1 MYCTI
6 DGLFSSLPQ
15 YWVLPS
21 HELSN
26 SKYRNAH
33 DNRNLWQWL
42 IYPILSQCSI
52 FYPRKTSENHTVFK
66 SFQEFKN
73 ETLAKYGLRLI
84 SQWAIRSSETMLLA
98 NPDIVNEFYEHP
110 TRFKSIPMQLYT
122 IHSECHHPTLG
133 TLEWKGNWILVRYM
147 KVYIWWSRHL
157 LFSVFEVFIVFKW
170 TIVTSANTY
179 SLIPKVDESD
189 KKFIASY
196 VTKSIYEIFEM
207 TSLYKEVLPVL
218 WIFFCEKYFSKIRK
232 MCA

>member
-1 MYCTI
+1 MQYSRSLCIYIYIYFFFKKKRLKNFKWKALNGKKKFQSLYCAI

-73 ETLAKYGLRLI
+73 ETLAQYGLRLI

-98 NPDIVNEFYEHP
+98 NPDIVNEFYEQP
-110 TRFKSIPMQLYT
+110 TRLKSIPMQLYT

-147 KVYIWWSRHL
+147 KVYI
-157 LFSVFEVFIVFKW
+157 
-170 TIVTSANTY
+170 
-179 SLIPKVDESD
+179 
-189 KKFIASY
+189 
-196 VTKSIYEIFEM
+196 
-207 TSLYKEVLPVL
+207 
-218 WIFFCEKYFSKIRK
+218 
-232 MCA
+232 